1 MTATLSSPPGPGT
14 RPGDSGSRSWEE
26 TALATGPADRPA
38 AEEGVRQAYWDAGLP
53 QPERIV
59 WLGSPLRGAVAALLL
74 GDPAHG
80 EALVRAGLGGLAEEV
95 LLQLEA
101 SGLMPTS
108 AADSPTGRAV
118 PGSAADTVTGQAPGS
133 ADGPAADSLTGR
145 AVNASAAAGA
155 SVRTAVRTLPWERAR
170 AAVHASLAP
179 AGWAQAW
186 ADSGGL
192 LWQPVNR
199 TISDI
204 RHRMSEMGG
213 ETAGE
218 LLRGATLDAVFGQ
231 HDAAWLSV
239 FDPVSGVRPGVAE
252 AERAAL
258 GGLAAVARA
267 AGWWWPFERIVLVC
281 ERPSEAHRDDAGRLH
296 RAEGPAMSFPDGF
309 ALHSWRGMPVPAGFG
324 ASMASLDAERI
335 RAEENA
341 ELRRV
346 MLEHYGYERYLKE
359 SNASPMHRDETGT
372 LWRLALPDDED
383 LVMVQVV
390 NSTPEPDG
398 TRRTYFLRVPPSI
411 SRAREGVAWTFG
423 VPEADYRPEK
433 ET

>member
-14 RPGDSGSRSWEE
+14 LPLGSDPGSWQE
-26 TALATGPADRPA
+26 TALATGPADRAA
-38 AEEGVRQAYWDAGLP
+38 AEEGVRQAYWDAGLTM
-53 QPERIV
+53 PERIV

-74 GDPAHG
+74 ADPASA
-80 EALVRAGLGGLAEEV
+80 ETLERAGLGGLAEEV

-101 SGLMPTS
+101 P
-108 AADSPTGRAV
+108 DSPTGPAVDPVAGRA
-118 PGSAADTVTGQAPGS
+118 PRPD
-133 ADGPAADSLTGR
+133 DGPAVNSPADGATG
-145 AVNASAAAGA
+145 AAGA
-155 SVRTAVRTLPWERAR
+155 SVRTAIRTLPWERAR
-170 AAVHASLAP
+170 AAVHASLGP
-179 AGWAQAW
+179 AGWADAW
-186 ADSGGL
+186 AGSGGR

-199 TISDI
+199 TVSDI
-204 RHRMSEMGG
+204 RRRMAEMGG

-218 LLRGATLDAVFGQ
+218 LLRGATLDAVLGQ
-231 HDAAWLSV
+231 HDAAWLCV
-239 FDPVSGVRPGVAE
+239 FDPASGVRAGVAE
-252 AERAAL
+252 AQRAAL
-258 GGLAAVARA
+258 GGLAAVART
-267 AGWWWPFERIVLVC
+267 AGWWWPFERIALIC
-281 ERPSEAHRDDAGRLH
+281 ERPMEAHRDEAGRLH
-296 RAEGPAMSFPDGF
+296 RADGPAMSFPDGF
-309 ALHSWRGMPVPAGFG
+309 ALHAWHGMPVPDGFG
-324 ASMASLDAERI
+324 ATMASVDAERI

-346 MLEHYGYERYLKE
+346 MLEHYGFERYLKE

-372 LWRLALPDDED
+372 LWRLALPGDED

-398 TRRTYFLRVPPSI
+398 SRRTYFLRVPPST